1 MNCITISKGILNLN
15 LVKHFEQIY
24 DEYQRAKERLR
35 EYSLQFAN
43 IFAENMKKNLL
54 TFHSK

>member
-24 DEYQRAKERLR
+24 DEYQRAKERFR
-35 EYSLQFAN
+35 EYSHQIAD
-43 IFAENMKKNLL
+43 IFTENKKNNLS
-54 TFHSK
+54 TFHS